1 MEHRSWST
9 ALVLLEA
16 AGVTGV
22 LAPAAADFVSSH
34 KSQLERPHDPF
45 ARTENKSTAAA
56 ALVPAATATA
66 TKHLVQA
73 VADRFDVD
81 DAIAHRAVETAT
93 RDRDTK
99 GKRKEETALS
109 PDEWDRATA
118 WVFEERMAVIG
129 VVALLLRTHDDES
142 HPCYPLAAELLP
154 SILTD
159 SFCPT
164 LLAAFSTRTQNQPLP
179 DAVRASP
186 SHALFWTRQLVCEQ
200 KALLELVF
208 LAFYS
213 PRPAR
218 GSDLVRV
225 LETIRSTEWGQ
236 RQHLFGYFD
245 AETQG
250 VVVEIGHLLTLL
262 AIEAMNL
269 ESAMEQD
276 YPIGAPGEQAVDQ
289 ESLFAPGNLVQVNDA
304 IEAVVRLDGERSS
317 PVLLGWA
324 FILSKVTTS
333 LLERGVPEAYH
344 AFAEQS
350 LRVDVAPSSSSS
362 SAARSSQQRTAPQP
376 LFQVYA
382 AHALSPS
389 AALFPVLATIL
400 HSSLLGSDAATTT
413 TSAAGTSDPN
423 AVGYLSVLRGL
434 VTSFPNLIRLS
445 FLSPA
450 QLEALYDVFAALY
463 GSRSA
468 ALLCAQFWEDQA
480 VVASAA
486 AATSATSSSDDPAD
500 LEANLLLLN
509 RTVQSSGEAEI
520 VEIARSRFP
529 VQFGGLVK
537 LVRALCVGVSGLLPP
552 DHVLGGDAA
561 ANNNGNSESATS
573 SDDELLAA
581 KCAQTIFAYLAT
593 LPILTHVVPSGPG
606 MTPLPYEMAAYPD
619 PDTGYA
625 FRVVRPIG
633 VSRSVAIP
641 TGTQGRLVSANG
653 SKPVVVAWDF
663 EWSAWRLFADV
674 LEDFAGLGRTGSSST
689 TKRVRAADVFGSKEA
704 VTDALPME
712 WDSEEEQE
720 RDVTAVIEILRV
732 TLRTDHA
739 LAPVL
744 VDHLAT
750 APGHASGD
758 AGTSSAPRY
767 DLVEV
772 LFRILERSLAPNS
785 NRPASSTAL
794 VSSLIGLI
802 AALLPSFPG
811 VVWTFLRGSTL
822 LFPSHRVTTAY
833 GGGGRSAVSFAAA
846 ASSPLLQAEKLS
858 GQYPVT
864 LALLS
869 LVRALVLEDQIAACV
884 SSPEYRDVKRG
895 VLVRALKWVRD
906 DVWPVFGSWRFATL
920 ADKYALARSCV
931 QLYSLVLEYAQVGAP
946 TAEAAAKAND
956 PVVQVVVDS
965 FLGAKATV
973 AQLAP
978 ALSTLSSGPD
988 GIMLLRKAGRYADAQ
1003 TLEDLVDS
1011 TLGLVLELLRL
1022 RRRTKGASMSLLEKL
1037 CLTPSTGATSYSNSA
1052 SPSTFGFTAVL
1063 HGQEPT
1069 RRPELLES
1077 LLKFVVA
1084 PLDTRLAVQAA
1095 QIVTLLCLVSAG
1107 TDDGT
1112 TAAAAVRSPIS
1123 LATLLGGS
1131 DGIETSVK
1139 ALLSVAE
1146 DHLAAPELQV
1156 AVWDLIS
1163 SLVDSQPG
1171 LAMLL
1176 VTGRAYPFSTET
1188 DIVLSHTDD
1197 KGKGKELTPAEKSAQ
1212 ELAKSLAPKPPRPLP
1227 RTAVGVALETV
1238 GTWSDAWE
1246 KQPAVLAA
1254 VLRFFDF
1261 VWQHLVDYGS
1271 ALDDLRNKAP
1281 TWDAF
1286 VKIAFASTGSEPD
1299 AEDAVVAHCHRTT
1312 ARAHAARIVALDVQ
1326 AAASKPK
1333 PEDAVSV
1340 KAFFGALADAKRTT
1354 SILSSIIATSCA
1366 PALHSGTFDLVSS
1379 AFPHLDLDALRNPA
1393 STHAL
1398 DEAREFGVGYLFA
1411 LPLVRRRLDGFMAG
1425 PDVLAGQETL
1435 DDAIRQIVKLNLNYS
1450 LLEAQILDT
1459 RSWRQLL
1466 ETVAP
1471 LARNRTDVADAS
1483 IEGIKLVTREI
1494 ADETRG
1500 GEVMQTV
1507 QGERLS
1513 ILLVL
1518 VQLLFAGT
1526 PDKVKASVVDLMSSL
1541 ASTFANES
1549 LEPLESIT
1557 RRSSSS
1563 SMVPVHAT
1571 LLRITFFAVQL
1582 VTKHFAVNSTPPP
1595 TPEQKA
1601 KLSSATE
1608 SILRDTLTATRDILV
1623 LSRASKDVT
1632 LEQDLALATAVLTQ
1646 LLRSPFLPAAPVWLA
1661 QMHALDLL
1669 RSAFEVLVFMD
1680 VGADGRPLYALH
1692 VIDLCLALATT
1703 SPRAAEQLA
1712 LDGVMT
1718 ALTNNALT
1726 AAAEAGAIALVS
1738 PTEATRTVQH
1748 EIWTAML
1755 RLVVALISAL
1765 GETTRFVEQDVTGF
1779 VRLYGQQFVR
1789 ALEWTSDAPVTL
1801 AGLEELGAVVSI
1813 MHGVAHASAATRATT
1828 PAAASSSSS
1837 SSNNNNSPVNA
1848 VARVFVEQSLH
1859 LLQHVVYALL
1869 HPNHLAAL
1877 IEGLSAEERA
1887 RLDKENNGTID
1898 DDVERRPIA
1907 ALVTGKV
1914 LQLARDIVEALVAY
1928 GDAWTTL
1935 VKDPVEWRTDRA
1947 CVALTATVTS
1957 SEPASLGT
1965 LFDLISY
1972 SLDVLRSPPPPPPP
1986 TPTPTPTPT
1995 PMIDLTRACSETLES
2010 TLVLAV
2016 SQLLLHSASLAQQ
2029 QQQDSAAA
2037 SSGGNPP
2044 PPPPAPSS
2052 SHSQMM
2058 DTEPLNGTGSAGS
2071 GQQSVGERQRALLEL
2086 ASETTELLDKAAA
2099 LLTTSSSSSSSSAT
2113 KKKDD
2118 MDVDSRRKR
2127 LAEVLKARL
2136 RVWCSPATAGGGTG
2150 TTASGG
2156 GVGNGSEA

>member
-1 MEHRSWST
+1 
-9 ALVLLEA
+9 
-16 AGVTGV
+16 
-22 LAPAAADFVSSH
+22 
-34 KSQLERPHDPF
+34 
-45 ARTENKSTAAA
+45 
-56 ALVPAATATA
+56 
-66 TKHLVQA
+66 
-73 VADRFDVD
+73 
-81 DAIAHRAVETAT
+81 
-93 RDRDTK
+93 
-99 GKRKEETALS
+99 
-109 PDEWDRATA
+109 
-118 WVFEERMAVIG
+118 
-129 VVALLLRTHDDES
+129 
-142 HPCYPLAAELLP
+142 
-154 SILTD
+154 
-159 SFCPT
+159 
-164 LLAAFSTRTQNQPLP
+164 
-179 DAVRASP
+179 
-186 SHALFWTRQLVCEQ
+186 
-200 KALLELVF
+200 
-208 LAFYS
+208 
-213 PRPAR
+213 
-218 GSDLVRV
+218 
-225 LETIRSTEWGQ
+225 
-236 RQHLFGYFD
+236 
-245 AETQG
+245 
-250 VVVEIGHLLTLL
+250 
-262 AIEAMNL
+262 
-269 ESAMEQD
+269 MEQD

-289 ESLFAPGNLVQVNDA
+289 ESLFAPANLVQVNDA

-362 SAARSSQQRTAPQP
+362 SSARSSQQRSAPQP

-413 TSAAGTSDPN
+413 TNSAAAGTSDPN

-463 GSRSA
+463 GNRSA

-486 AATSATSSSDDPAD
+486 AATSSSDDPAD

-561 ANNNGNSESATS
+561 ANNSNNSESTTS

-593 LPILTHVVPSGPG
+593 LPTLTHVVPSGPG
-606 MTPLPYEMAAYPD
+606 MTPLPYEVAAYPD

-625 FRVVRPIG
+625 FRVIRPIG

-674 LEDFAGLGRTGSSST
+674 LEDFAGLGRTGSSSS

-1037 CLTPSTGATSYSNSA
+1037 CLTPSAGATSYSKSA

-1156 AVWDLIS
+1156 AVWDLVSHMVLITCPRTELILDAAGADLLPRGFS
-1163 SLVDSQPG
+1163 ARARHASRHWPSVSLLDRDRHR
-1171 LAMLL
+1171 A
-1176 VTGRAYPFSTET
+1176 VTHGRQGQGQGAHAGREECAGTRQIPCAE
-1188 DIVLSHTDD
+1188 
-1197 KGKGKELTPAEKSAQ
+1197 TPA
-1212 ELAKSLAPKPPRPLP
+1212 
-1227 RTAVGVALETV
+1227 
-1238 GTWSDAWE
+1238 
-1246 KQPAVLAA
+1246 
-1254 VLRFFDF
+1254 
-1261 VWQHLVDYGS
+1261 
-1271 ALDDLRNKAP
+1271 
-1281 TWDAF
+1281 
-1286 VKIAFASTGSEPD
+1286 
-1299 AEDAVVAHCHRTT
+1299 
-1312 ARAHAARIVALDVQ
+1312 
-1326 AAASKPK
+1326 
-1333 PEDAVSV
+1333 
-1340 KAFFGALADAKRTT
+1340 
-1354 SILSSIIATSCA
+1354 
-1366 PALHSGTFDLVSS
+1366 
-1379 AFPHLDLDALRNPA
+1379 
-1393 STHAL
+1393 
-1398 DEAREFGVGYLFA
+1398 
-1411 LPLVRRRLDGFMAG
+1411 
-1425 PDVLAGQETL
+1425 
-1435 DDAIRQIVKLNLNYS
+1435 
-1450 LLEAQILDT
+1450 
-1459 RSWRQLL
+1459 
-1466 ETVAP
+1466 
-1471 LARNRTDVADAS
+1471 
-1483 IEGIKLVTREI
+1483 
-1494 ADETRG
+1494 
-1500 GEVMQTV
+1500 
-1507 QGERLS
+1507 
-1513 ILLVL
+1513 
-1518 VQLLFAGT
+1518 
-1526 PDKVKASVVDLMSSL
+1526 
-1541 ASTFANES
+1541 TFAANC
-1549 LEPLESIT
+1549 
-1557 RRSSSS
+1557 RRSRS
-1563 SMVPVHAT
+1563 
-1571 LLRITFFAVQL
+1571 
-1582 VTKHFAVNSTPPP
+1582 
-1595 TPEQKA
+1595 
-1601 KLSSATE
+1601 
-1608 SILRDTLTATRDILV
+1608 RDRRDV
-1623 LSRASKDVT
+1623 VGRVG
-1632 LEQDLALATAVLTQ
+1632 E
-1646 LLRSPFLPAAPVWLA
+1646 AAGRP
-1661 QMHALDLL
+1661 
-1669 RSAFEVLVFMD
+1669 RGRFEVLRLRVAAPRRLRI
-1680 VGADGRPLYALH
+1680 GLGR
-1692 VIDLCLALATT
+1692 
-1703 SPRAAEQLA
+1703 
-1712 LDGVMT
+1712 
-1718 ALTNNALT
+1718 
-1726 AAAEAGAIALVS
+1726 
-1738 PTEATRTVQH
+1738 
-1748 EIWTAML
+1748 
-1755 RLVVALISAL
+1755 
-1765 GETTRFVEQDVTGF
+1765 
-1779 VRLYGQQFVR
+1779 
-1789 ALEWTSDAPVTL
+1789 
-1801 AGLEELGAVVSI
+1801 
-1813 MHGVAHASAATRATT
+1813 
-1828 PAAASSSSS
+1828 
-1837 SSNNNNSPVNA
+1837 
-1848 VARVFVEQSLH
+1848 
-1859 LLQHVVYALL
+1859 
-1869 HPNHLAAL
+1869 
-1877 IEGLSAEERA
+1877 
-1887 RLDKENNGTID
+1887 
-1898 DDVERRPIA
+1898 
-1907 ALVTGKV
+1907 
-1914 LQLARDIVEALVAY
+1914 
-1928 GDAWTTL
+1928 
-1935 VKDPVEWRTDRA
+1935 
-1947 CVALTATVTS
+1947 
-1957 SEPASLGT
+1957 
-1965 LFDLISY
+1965 
-1972 SLDVLRSPPPPPPP
+1972 
-1986 TPTPTPTPT
+1986 
-1995 PMIDLTRACSETLES
+1995 
-2010 TLVLAV
+2010 
-2016 SQLLLHSASLAQQ
+2016 LAQQ
-2029 QQQDSAAA
+2029 GADVGRLCQDRVREHGS
-2037 SSGGNPP
+2037 
-2044 PPPPAPSS
+2044 
-2052 SHSQMM
+2052 
-2058 DTEPLNGTGSAGS
+2058 GTGCRRRRRGALPPHHSSRARCSHRCPRCPSRRFEAKAGRRC
-2071 GQQSVGERQRALLEL
+2071 QRQGLLRGFGRRE
-2086 ASETTELLDKAAA
+2086 ANH
-2099 LLTTSSSSSSSSAT
+2099 
-2113 KKKDD
+2113 
-2118 MDVDSRRKR
+2118 VDS
-2127 LAEVLKARL
+2127 VLDHRHL
-2136 RVWCSPATAGGGTG
+2136 LCAGI
-2150 TTASGG
+2150 AQWD
-2156 GVGNGSEA
+2156 V

>member
-1 MEHRSWST
+1 
-9 ALVLLEA
+9 
-16 AGVTGV
+16 
-22 LAPAAADFVSSH
+22 
-34 KSQLERPHDPF
+34 
-45 ARTENKSTAAA
+45 
-56 ALVPAATATA
+56 
-66 TKHLVQA
+66 
-73 VADRFDVD
+73 
-81 DAIAHRAVETAT
+81 
-93 RDRDTK
+93 
-99 GKRKEETALS
+99 
-109 PDEWDRATA
+109 
-118 WVFEERMAVIG
+118 
-129 VVALLLRTHDDES
+129 
-142 HPCYPLAAELLP
+142 
-154 SILTD
+154 
-159 SFCPT
+159 
-164 LLAAFSTRTQNQPLP
+164 
-179 DAVRASP
+179 
-186 SHALFWTRQLVCEQ
+186 
-200 KALLELVF
+200 
-208 LAFYS
+208 
-213 PRPAR
+213 
-218 GSDLVRV
+218 
-225 LETIRSTEWGQ
+225 
-236 RQHLFGYFD
+236 
-245 AETQG
+245 
-250 VVVEIGHLLTLL
+250 
-262 AIEAMNL
+262 MNL

-289 ESLFAPGNLVQVNDA
+289 ESLFAPANLVQVNDA

-362 SAARSSQQRTAPQP
+362 SSARSSQQRSAPQP

-413 TSAAGTSDPN
+413 TNSAAAGTSDPN

-463 GSRSA
+463 GNRSA

-486 AATSATSSSDDPAD
+486 AATSSSDDPAD

-561 ANNNGNSESATS
+561 ANNSNNSESTTS

-593 LPILTHVVPSGPG
+593 LPTLTHVVPSGPG
-606 MTPLPYEMAAYPD
+606 MTPLPYEVAAYPD

-625 FRVVRPIG
+625 FRVIRPIG

-674 LEDFAGLGRTGSSST
+674 LEDFAGLGRTGSSSS

-1037 CLTPSTGATSYSNSA
+1037 CLTPSAGATSYSKSA

-1156 AVWDLIS
+1156 AVWDLVSHMVLITCPRTELILDAAGADLLPRGFS
-1163 SLVDSQPG
+1163 ARARHASRHWPSVSLLDRDRHR
-1171 LAMLL
+1171 A
-1176 VTGRAYPFSTET
+1176 VTHGRQGQGQGAHAGREECAGTRQIPCAE
-1188 DIVLSHTDD
+1188 
-1197 KGKGKELTPAEKSAQ
+1197 TPA
-1212 ELAKSLAPKPPRPLP
+1212 
-1227 RTAVGVALETV
+1227 
-1238 GTWSDAWE
+1238 
-1246 KQPAVLAA
+1246 
-1254 VLRFFDF
+1254 
-1261 VWQHLVDYGS
+1261 
-1271 ALDDLRNKAP
+1271 
-1281 TWDAF
+1281 
-1286 VKIAFASTGSEPD
+1286 
-1299 AEDAVVAHCHRTT
+1299 
-1312 ARAHAARIVALDVQ
+1312 
-1326 AAASKPK
+1326 
-1333 PEDAVSV
+1333 
-1340 KAFFGALADAKRTT
+1340 
-1354 SILSSIIATSCA
+1354 
-1366 PALHSGTFDLVSS
+1366 
-1379 AFPHLDLDALRNPA
+1379 
-1393 STHAL
+1393 
-1398 DEAREFGVGYLFA
+1398 
-1411 LPLVRRRLDGFMAG
+1411 
-1425 PDVLAGQETL
+1425 
-1435 DDAIRQIVKLNLNYS
+1435 
-1450 LLEAQILDT
+1450 
-1459 RSWRQLL
+1459 
-1466 ETVAP
+1466 
-1471 LARNRTDVADAS
+1471 
-1483 IEGIKLVTREI
+1483 
-1494 ADETRG
+1494 
-1500 GEVMQTV
+1500 
-1507 QGERLS
+1507 
-1513 ILLVL
+1513 
-1518 VQLLFAGT
+1518 
-1526 PDKVKASVVDLMSSL
+1526 
-1541 ASTFANES
+1541 TFAANC
-1549 LEPLESIT
+1549 
-1557 RRSSSS
+1557 RRSRS
-1563 SMVPVHAT
+1563 
-1571 LLRITFFAVQL
+1571 
-1582 VTKHFAVNSTPPP
+1582 
-1595 TPEQKA
+1595 
-1601 KLSSATE
+1601 
-1608 SILRDTLTATRDILV
+1608 RDRRDV
-1623 LSRASKDVT
+1623 VGRVG
-1632 LEQDLALATAVLTQ
+1632 E
-1646 LLRSPFLPAAPVWLA
+1646 AAGRP
-1661 QMHALDLL
+1661 
-1669 RSAFEVLVFMD
+1669 RGRFEVLRLRVAAPRRLRI
-1680 VGADGRPLYALH
+1680 GLGR
-1692 VIDLCLALATT
+1692 
-1703 SPRAAEQLA
+1703 
-1712 LDGVMT
+1712 
-1718 ALTNNALT
+1718 
-1726 AAAEAGAIALVS
+1726 
-1738 PTEATRTVQH
+1738 
-1748 EIWTAML
+1748 
-1755 RLVVALISAL
+1755 
-1765 GETTRFVEQDVTGF
+1765 
-1779 VRLYGQQFVR
+1779 
-1789 ALEWTSDAPVTL
+1789 
-1801 AGLEELGAVVSI
+1801 
-1813 MHGVAHASAATRATT
+1813 
-1828 PAAASSSSS
+1828 
-1837 SSNNNNSPVNA
+1837 
-1848 VARVFVEQSLH
+1848 
-1859 LLQHVVYALL
+1859 
-1869 HPNHLAAL
+1869 
-1877 IEGLSAEERA
+1877 
-1887 RLDKENNGTID
+1887 
-1898 DDVERRPIA
+1898 
-1907 ALVTGKV
+1907 
-1914 LQLARDIVEALVAY
+1914 
-1928 GDAWTTL
+1928 
-1935 VKDPVEWRTDRA
+1935 
-1947 CVALTATVTS
+1947 
-1957 SEPASLGT
+1957 
-1965 LFDLISY
+1965 
-1972 SLDVLRSPPPPPPP
+1972 
-1986 TPTPTPTPT
+1986 
-1995 PMIDLTRACSETLES
+1995 
-2010 TLVLAV
+2010 
-2016 SQLLLHSASLAQQ
+2016 LAQQ
-2029 QQQDSAAA
+2029 GADVGRLCQDRVREHGS
-2037 SSGGNPP
+2037 
-2044 PPPPAPSS
+2044 
-2052 SHSQMM
+2052 
-2058 DTEPLNGTGSAGS
+2058 GTGCRRRRRGALPPHHSSRARCSHRCPRCPSRRFEAKAGRRC
-2071 GQQSVGERQRALLEL
+2071 QRQGLLRGFGRRE
-2086 ASETTELLDKAAA
+2086 ANH
-2099 LLTTSSSSSSSSAT
+2099 
-2113 KKKDD
+2113 
-2118 MDVDSRRKR
+2118 VDS
-2127 LAEVLKARL
+2127 VLDHRHL
-2136 RVWCSPATAGGGTG
+2136 LCAGI
-2150 TTASGG
+2150 AQWD
-2156 GVGNGSEA
+2156 V

>member
-1 MEHRSWST
+1 MAPVASSSSSSPAATASSSSSRLTWTT

-16 AGVTGV
+16 ASVTGSV
-22 LAPAAADFVSSH
+22 APSAAAFVSSH
-34 KSQLERPHDPF
+34 RSQLERPHEPF
-45 ARTENKSTAAA
+45 SRKATNSASVAGG
-56 ALVPAATATA
+56 ALVPAAQANSNSA
-66 TKHLVQA
+66 ERKLLVQA
-73 VADRFDVD
+73 VADRFDLD
-81 DAIAHRAVETAT
+81 DQQAQGAVEAAL
-93 RDRDTK
+93 RGSSAAGDK
-99 GKRKEETALS
+99 GKGKEPATAGSTQLS

-129 VVALLLRTHDDES
+129 VVALLLRTYDDES
-142 HPCYPLAAELLP
+142 HPCYELASELLP

-164 LLAAFSTRTQNQPLP
+164 LLSAFATRTSQSLP

-218 GSDLVRV
+218 GADLVRV
-225 LETIRSTEWGQ
+225 LETIRTTEWGQ

-245 AETQG
+245 AETQS
-250 VVVEIGHLLTLL
+250 VVSEIAHLLTIL

-269 ESAMEQD
+269 ENAMELE
-276 YPIGAPGEQAVDQ
+276 YPIGAPGEQGVDK
-289 ESLFAPGNLVQVNDA
+289 ESIFAPENLVRINEQV
-304 IEAVVRLDGERSS
+304 EHVVRLDGERSS

-344 AFAEQS
+344 TFAEQS
-350 LRVDVAPSSSSS
+350 LRVDVPVSGS
-362 SAARSSQQRTAPQP
+362 SARSPRRGMTTQP
-376 LFQVYA
+376 LFQLYA

-389 AALFPVLATIL
+389 SALFPVLIAML
-400 HSSLLGSDAATTT
+400 HSTLLGSSAAT
-413 TSAAGTSDPN
+413 GTADPN

-434 VTSFPNLIRLS
+434 VTSLPNLVRLS
-445 FLSPA
+445 FLSPP
-450 QLEALYDVFAALY
+450 QLEALYEVFAALY
-463 GSRSA
+463 GSPSA

-486 AATSATSSSDDPAD
+486 ASTTTAASHEPD
-500 LEANLLLLN
+500 LEASLLLLN
-509 RTVQSSGEAEI
+509 RTAQSSGEAEI
-520 VEIARSRFP
+520 VELARSRFP
-529 VQFGGLVK
+529 VQFGGLTK
-537 LVRALCVGVSGLLPP
+537 LVRALCTGVSGLLPP
-552 DHVLGGDAA
+552 DHLVNGGSTGID
-561 ANNNGNSESATS
+561 NETS

-593 LPILTHVVPSGPG
+593 LPTLTHIVPSGPG
-606 MTPLPYEMAAYPD
+606 VVPLPYEAAAYPD

-653 SKPVVVAWDF
+653 SKPIVVAWDV

-674 LEDFAGLGRTGSSST
+674 LEDYAGLGRAGSN
-689 TKRVRAADVFGSKEA
+689 KRVRADVFGSKEA

-712 WDSEEEQE
+712 WDSEEEHE
-720 RDVTAVIEILRV
+720 RDVTAVLDILRV
-732 TLRTDHA
+732 TLRNDHA

-750 APGHASGD
+750 APGHKAGG
-758 AGTSSAPRY
+758 AGTSAPRY

-772 LFRILERSLAPNS
+772 LFRILERSLAPNTS
-785 NRPASSTAL
+785 RPTSTEL

-811 VVWTFLRGSTL
+811 IVWTFLRGSTL
-822 LFPSHRVTTAY
+822 LFPSQRVTSAY
-833 GGGGRSAVSFAAA
+833 GRSAASYTAA

-858 GQYPVT
+858 GRYPVT

-869 LVRALVLEDQIAACV
+869 LVHGLVLEDQIASCV
-884 SSPEYRDVKRG
+884 SSPEYREVKRG

-931 QLYSLVLEYAQVGAP
+931 QLYRLVLEYAPVGP
-946 TAEAAAKAND
+946 AAKTQD

-978 ALSTLSSGPD
+978 ALSTLSSGPE
-988 GIMLLRKAGRYADAQ
+988 GIILLRKAGRYADAQ
-1003 TLEDLVDS
+1003 ALEDLVDS
-1011 TLGLVLELLRL
+1011 ALGLVLDLLRL
-1022 RRRTKGASMSLLEKL
+1022 RRRTKSKSISLLEKL
-1037 CLTPSTGATSYSNSA
+1037 CLTPAGTASYSTSA

-1063 HGQEPT
+1063 SGQEPT

-1077 LLKFVVA
+1077 LTKFVVA

-1095 QIVTLLCLVSAG
+1095 QIVTLLCLASAG
-1107 TDDGT
+1107 TDDL
-1112 TAAAAVRSPIS
+1112 TAGVRAPTS

-1131 DGIETSVK
+1131 DGVESIVK
-1139 ALLSVAE
+1139 ALLSIAE
-1146 DHLAAPELQV
+1146 DHLVAPELQV

-1163 SLVDSQPG
+1163 SIVDSQPG
-1171 LAMLL
+1171 LAMLF

-1188 DIVLSHTDD
+1188 DILLSDAGD
-1197 KGKGKELTPAEKSAQ
+1197 KDKSKELTPAETSAR
-1212 ELAKSLAPKPPRPLP
+1212 ELAKSLAPKAPQPLP
-1227 RTAVGVALETV
+1227 RTAVGVALETI

-1246 KQPAVLAA
+1246 TQPAVLAA

-1261 VWQHLVDYGS
+1261 VWQHLVDYGT
-1271 ALDDLRNKAP
+1271 ALDDLRSKAP
-1281 TWDAF
+1281 TWEAF
-1286 VKIAFASTGSEPD
+1286 VKIAFASTGSEPA
-1299 AEDAVVAHCHRTT
+1299 AEGAVVAHCHRTI
-1312 ARAHAARIVALDVQ
+1312 ARAHAARIVALDIQ

-1340 KAFFGALADAKRTT
+1340 KALFAALSDAKRTT
-1354 SILSSIIATSCA
+1354 SLLSSVIATSCA
-1366 PALHSGTFDLVSS
+1366 PALHSGTFDLVNS
-1379 AFPHLDLDALRNPA
+1379 AFPQLDLDSLRNPA
-1393 STHAL
+1393 ATHAL
-1398 DEAREFGVGYLFA
+1398 DEARDFGVGYLFA
-1411 LPLVRRRLDGFMAG
+1411 LPLVRRRLDGYMAD
-1425 PDVLAGQETL
+1425 PDVMAGQETL
-1435 DDAIRQIVKLNLNYS
+1435 DDAVRQIVKLNLNFS

-1471 LARNRTDVADAS
+1471 LARSRKEVADAS
-1483 IEGIKLVTREI
+1483 IDGISLIASEI
-1494 ADETRG
+1494 AEESRG

-1507 QGERLS
+1507 QAERLS

-1518 VQLLFAGT
+1518 VRNLAAGSA
-1526 PDKVKASVVDLMSSL
+1526 DKVKVAVVDLVASL
-1541 ASTFANES
+1541 AAAFASET
-1549 LEPLESIT
+1549 LEPLESLA
-1557 RRSSSS
+1557 RRSSIA
-1563 SMVPVHAT
+1563 VHAT
-1571 LLRITFFAVQL
+1571 LLRTTFFAVQL
-1582 VTKHFAVNSTPPP
+1582 VTKHFDSASPAAEERT
-1595 TPEQKA
+1595 
-1601 KLSSATE
+1601 KLSTAIE
-1608 SILRDTLTATRDILV
+1608 SILRDVLTATRDLLV
-1623 LSRASKDVT
+1623 LSRASKDVA
-1632 LEQDLALATAVLTQ
+1632 LEQDLALATAVLAQ
-1646 LLRSPFLPAAPVWLA
+1646 LLRSPFLPPAPVWLA
-1661 QMHALDLL
+1661 QMHSLDLL
-1669 RSAFEVLVFMD
+1669 RCAFEVLVHMD
-1680 VGADGRPLYALH
+1680 VGADGRPLYAQH
-1692 VIDLCLALATT
+1692 VLDLCLALATT

-1726 AAAEAGAIALVS
+1726 AAAEAGAISLVS

-1748 EIWTAML
+1748 ELWTAML

-1765 GETTRFVEQDVTGF
+1765 GESTRFVEQDVTGF

-1789 ALEWTSDAPVTL
+1789 ALEWNSDAPITL
-1801 AGLEELGAVVSI
+1801 AGLKELAAVVSI
-1813 MHGVAHASAATRATT
+1813 MHGVARASSAASH
-1828 PAAASSSSS
+1828 AAAGTAASVSA
-1837 SSNNNNSPVNA
+1837 SPVMA

-1887 RLDKENNGTID
+1887 RLDKETSTIV
-1898 DDVERRPIA
+1898 DVEKRPIA

-1928 GDAWTTL
+1928 GDAWATL

-1972 SLDVLRSPPPPPPP
+1972 SLDTLRSPPSPAAPSGCYSSSPSASGESAA
-1986 TPTPTPTPT
+1986 
-1995 PMIDLTRACSETLES
+1995 IDLAATCAETLES
-2010 TLVLAV
+2010 TLVFAV
-2016 SQLLLHSASLAQQ
+2016 SQLLLHSAVLSSGSSSSLHEAQQ
-2029 QQQDSAAA
+2029 METEGGGAGQQQ
-2037 SSGGNPP
+2037 
-2044 PPPPAPSS
+2044 PS
-2052 SHSQMM
+2052 
-2058 DTEPLNGTGSAGS
+2058 L
-2071 GQQSVGERQRALLEL
+2071 GEKQRSLLEL
-2086 ASETTELLDKAAA
+2086 ASETSELLDKAASGSGA
-2099 LLTTSSSSSSSSAT
+2099 GGAS
-2113 KKKDD
+2113 
-2118 MDVDSRRKR
+2118 RKR
-2127 LAEVLKARL
+2127 LIEVLKARL
-2136 RVWCSPATAGGGTG
+2136 RLWCAAGGTGGGGGGTKSGAGGG
-2150 TTASGG
+2150 GG
-2156 GVGNGSEA
+2156 GEA

>member
-1 MEHRSWST
+1 M
-9 ALVLLEA
+9 
-16 AGVTGV
+16 
-22 LAPAAADFVSSH
+22 PA
-34 KSQLERPHDPF
+34 
-45 ARTENKSTAAA
+45 
-56 ALVPAATATA
+56 
-66 TKHLVQA
+66 
-73 VADRFDVD
+73 
-81 DAIAHRAVETAT
+81 
-93 RDRDTK
+93 
-99 GKRKEETALS
+99 
-109 PDEWDRATA
+109 
-118 WVFEERMAVIG
+118 
-129 VVALLLRTHDDES
+129 
-142 HPCYPLAAELLP
+142 
-154 SILTD
+154 ILTD

-164 LLAAFSTRTQNQPLP
+164 LLAAFSTRTTTRQPLP

-225 LETIRSTEWGQ
+225 LDTIRSTEWGQ

-276 YPIGAPGEQAVDQ
+276 YPIGAPGEQGVDQ
-289 ESLFAPGNLVQVNDA
+289 ESLFAPGNLVQVTDA

-350 LRVDVAPSSSSS
+350 LRVDVAASSSA
-362 SAARSSQQRTAPQP
+362 AARSSQQRTAAPQP

-400 HSSLLGSDAATTT
+400 HSPLLGSGGDAATTT
-413 TSAAGTSDPN
+413 TAAGTSDPN

-445 FLSPA
+445 FLSPT
-450 QLEALYDVFAALY
+450 QLEALYDVFSALY

-486 AATSATSSSDDPAD
+486 AATASSDDPAD
-500 LEANLLLLN
+500 LEANVMLLN

-537 LVRALCVGVSGLLPP
+537 LVRALCVGVSGLLPA
-552 DHVLGGDAA
+552 DHVLGGDAD
-561 ANNNGNSESATS
+561 NNNGESATS

-593 LPILTHVVPSGPG
+593 LPTLTHVVPSGPG
-606 MTPLPYEMAAYPD
+606 MTPLPYEVAAYPD

-625 FRVVRPIG
+625 FRVLRPIG

-674 LEDFAGLGRTGSSST
+674 LEDFAGLGRTASSSSSSM
-689 TKRVRAADVFGSKEA
+689 KRVRADVFGSKEA

-720 RDVTAVIEILRV
+720 RDVTAVIDILRV

-750 APGHASGD
+750 APGHASGE
-758 AGTSSAPRY
+758 AGTSAPRY

-772 LFRILERSLAPNS
+772 LFRILERSLASNS
-785 NRPASSTAL
+785 NRSTSSTAL

-822 LFPSHRVTTAY
+822 LFPSHRVTTGY

-869 LVRALVLEDQIAACV
+869 LVRGLVLEDQIAACV

-946 TAEAAAKAND
+946 TAAAAAAKAND

-1037 CLTPSTGATSYSNSA
+1037 CLTPSAGATSYSTSA

-1069 RRPELLES
+1069 RRPDLLES

-1107 TDDGT
+1107 TTDDGT
-1112 TAAAAVRSPIS
+1112 TAAAGRGPIS
-1123 LATLLGGS
+1123 LATLFGGS
-1131 DGIETSVK
+1131 DGIEASVK
-1139 ALLSVAE
+1139 ELLSVAE

-1156 AVWDLIS
+1156 AVWDLVSNMDLEHVQHNLELILKCRGRRSLPSSTLSPGWPCFS
-1163 SLVDSQPG
+1163 SL
-1171 LAMLL
+1171 
-1176 VTGRAYPFSTET
+1176 
-1188 DIVLSHTDD
+1188 
-1197 KGKGKELTPAEKSAQ
+1197 AEHIPSR
-1212 ELAKSLAPKPPRPLP
+1212 PRPTLCC
-1227 RTAVGVALETV
+1227 RMRKT
-1238 GTWSDAWE
+1238 
-1246 KQPAVLAA
+1246 
-1254 VLRFFDF
+1254 R
-1261 VWQHLVDYGS
+1261 
-1271 ALDDLRNKAP
+1271 
-1281 TWDAF
+1281 
-1286 VKIAFASTGSEPD
+1286 
-1299 AEDAVVAHCHRTT
+1299 
-1312 ARAHAARIVALDVQ
+1312 ARAR
-1326 AAASKPK
+1326 
-1333 PEDAVSV
+1333 
-1340 KAFFGALADAKRTT
+1340 
-1354 SILSSIIATSCA
+1354 SSRRPRRVRRNS
-1366 PALHSGTFDLVSS
+1366 PS
-1379 AFPHLDLDALRNPA
+1379 PWRRNP
-1393 STHAL
+1393 
-1398 DEAREFGVGYLFA
+1398 R
-1411 LPLVRRRLDGFMAG
+1411 
-1425 PDVLAGQETL
+1425 VLCPEL
-1435 DDAIRQIVKLNLNYS
+1435 LSES
-1450 LLEAQILDT
+1450 LS
-1459 RSWRQLL
+1459 RPSGRG
-1466 ETVAP
+1466 
-1471 LARNRTDVADAS
+1471 R
-1483 IEGIKLVTREI
+1483 
-1494 ADETRG
+1494 TRG
-1500 GEVMQTV
+1500 G
-1507 QGERLS
+1507 
-1513 ILLVL
+1513 
-1518 VQLLFAGT
+1518 
-1526 PDKVKASVVDLMSSL
+1526 
-1541 ASTFANES
+1541 
-1549 LEPLESIT
+1549 
-1557 RRSSSS
+1557 RS
-1563 SMVPVHAT
+1563 
-1571 LLRITFFAVQL
+1571 R
-1582 VTKHFAVNSTPPP
+1582 
-1595 TPEQKA
+1595 
-1601 KLSSATE
+1601 
-1608 SILRDTLTATRDILV
+1608 
-1623 LSRASKDVT
+1623 
-1632 LEQDLALATAVLTQ
+1632 
-1646 LLRSPFLPAAPVWLA
+1646 
-1661 QMHALDLL
+1661 
-1669 RSAFEVLVFMD
+1669 
-1680 VGADGRPLYALH
+1680 
-1692 VIDLCLALATT
+1692 
-1703 SPRAAEQLA
+1703 
-1712 LDGVMT
+1712 
-1718 ALTNNALT
+1718 
-1726 AAAEAGAIALVS
+1726 
-1738 PTEATRTVQH
+1738 
-1748 EIWTAML
+1748 
-1755 RLVVALISAL
+1755 
-1765 GETTRFVEQDVTGF
+1765 
-1779 VRLYGQQFVR
+1779 
-1789 ALEWTSDAPVTL
+1789 
-1801 AGLEELGAVVSI
+1801 
-1813 MHGVAHASAATRATT
+1813 
-1828 PAAASSSSS
+1828 
-1837 SSNNNNSPVNA
+1837 
-1848 VARVFVEQSLH
+1848 
-1859 LLQHVVYALL
+1859 
-1869 HPNHLAAL
+1869 
-1877 IEGLSAEERA
+1877 
-1887 RLDKENNGTID
+1887 
-1898 DDVERRPIA
+1898 
-1907 ALVTGKV
+1907 
-1914 LQLARDIVEALVAY
+1914 
-1928 GDAWTTL
+1928 
-1935 VKDPVEWRTDRA
+1935 
-1947 CVALTATVTS
+1947 
-1957 SEPASLGT
+1957 
-1965 LFDLISY
+1965 
-1972 SLDVLRSPPPPPPP
+1972 
-1986 TPTPTPTPT
+1986 
-1995 PMIDLTRACSETLES
+1995 
-2010 TLVLAV
+2010 
-2016 SQLLLHSASLAQQ
+2016 
-2029 QQQDSAAA
+2029 
-2037 SSGGNPP
+2037 
-2044 PPPPAPSS
+2044 PSS
-2052 SHSQMM
+2052 RPS
-2058 DTEPLNGTGSAGS
+2058 
-2071 GQQSVGERQRALLEL
+2071 
-2086 ASETTELLDKAAA
+2086 
-2099 LLTTSSSSSSSSAT
+2099 
-2113 KKKDD
+2113 
-2118 MDVDSRRKR
+2118 
-2127 LAEVLKARL
+2127 
-2136 RVWCSPATAGGGTG
+2136 
-2150 TTASGG
+2150 
-2156 GVGNGSEA
+2156 

>member
-1 MEHRSWST
+1 MASHSSLGPPSSSTAAAAAAAPSSSKLSWAT

-16 AGVTGV
+16 ASVTGGPV
-22 LAPAAADFVSSH
+22 APAAAAFVSARR
-34 KSQLERPHDPF
+34 SQLERPHDPF
-45 ARTENKSTAAA
+45 TRSAPAQSTAASS
-56 ALVPAATATA
+56 LVPAAPVPGPDR
-66 TKHLVQA
+66 KQLVQA
-73 VADRFDVD
+73 VADRFDLD
-81 DAIAHRAVETAT
+81 NYEAQSAVEVAL
-93 RDRDTK
+93 RGPADNDNDK
-99 GKRKEETALS
+99 GKGKGKGKEGIATELS

-142 HPCYPLAAELLP
+142 HPCYPLASELLP
-154 SILTD
+154 AILTD

-164 LLAAFSTRTQNQPLP
+164 LLAAFATRTSQSLP
-179 DAVRASP
+179 EAVRASP
-186 SHALFWTRQLVCEQ
+186 AHALFWTRQLVCEQ

-218 GSDLVRV
+218 GADLVSV
-225 LETIRSTEWGQ
+225 LETIRATEWGQ

-245 AETQG
+245 AETQA
-250 VVVEIGHLLTLL
+250 VVAEVAHLLTIV
-262 AIEAMNL
+262 AVEALNL

-276 YPIGAPGEQAVDQ
+276 YPIGAPGEQGVGK
-289 ESLFAPGNLVQVNDA
+289 ESLFAPENLARVN
-304 IEAVVRLDGERSS
+304 EAVEAVARVDGERSS
-317 PVLLGWA
+317 PIVLGWA

-344 AFAEQS
+344 TFAERS
-350 LRVDVAPSSSSS
+350 LRVDVPASGST
-362 SAARSSQQRTAPQP
+362 ARSPRTTTQP
-376 LFQVYA
+376 LFQLYA
-382 AHALSPS
+382 AHALSPP
-389 AALFPVLATIL
+389 AALFPVLVTIL
-400 HSSLLGSDAATTT
+400 QSSLLGNSASPTT
-413 TSAAGTSDPN
+413 GTADPN

-434 VTSFPNLIRLS
+434 VTSLPHLVRLS
-445 FLSPA
+445 FLSST

-463 GSRSA
+463 GSPSA

-480 VVASAA
+480 VVASAS
-486 AATSATSSSDDPAD
+486 SASLADPD
-500 LEANLLLLN
+500 LEASLLLLD
-509 RTVQSSGEAEI
+509 RTAQSSGESEV
-520 VEIARSRFP
+520 VELARSRFP

-537 LVRALCVGVSGLLPP
+537 LVRALCAGVSGLLPA
-552 DHVLGGDAA
+552 DHLLNGGAGGPLGGD
-561 ANNNGNSESATS
+561 ETTT
-573 SDDELLAA
+573 DDEVLAA

-593 LPILTHVVPSGPG
+593 LPTLTHIVPSGPG
-606 MTPLPYEMAAYPD
+606 VTPLPYEAAAYPD

-625 FRVVRPIG
+625 FRVVRPLG

-653 SKPVVVAWDF
+653 SKPIVVAWDF

-674 LEDFAGLGRTGSSST
+674 LEDYAGLGRPGS
-689 TKRVRAADVFGSKEA
+689 KRVRADVFGSKEA
-704 VTDALPME
+704 VTDALPVE
-712 WDSEEEQE
+712 WESEKEHE
-720 RDVTAVIEILRV
+720 RDVTAVLEILRV
-732 TLRTDHA
+732 TLRNDHA

-750 APGHASGD
+750 APGHAAD
-758 AGTSSAPRY
+758 EAGTPAPRY

-785 NRPASSTAL
+785 NRPTSTAL

-822 LFPSHRVTTAY
+822 LFPSQRVTSAY
-833 GGGGRSAVSFAAA
+833 GRSAASFSAA

-858 GQYPVT
+858 GRYPVT

-869 LVRALVLEDQIAACV
+869 LVHGLVLEDQIAACV
-884 SSPEYRDVKRG
+884 SSPEYREVKRG

-906 DVWPVFGSWRFATL
+906 DVWPVFGSWRFASL

-931 QLYSLVLEYAQVGAP
+931 VLYRLVLEYAQVGAA
-946 TAEAAAKAND
+946 TKVHD
-956 PVVQVVVDS
+956 PVVQVVTDS
-965 FLGAKATV
+965 FLGPKATV

-988 GIMLLRKAGRYADAQ
+988 GILLLRKAGRYADAQ
-1003 TLEDLVDS
+1003 ALEDLVDS
-1011 TLGLVLELLRL
+1011 ALGLVLELLRL
-1022 RRRTKGASMSLLEKL
+1022 RRRTKGTSISLLEKL
-1037 CLTPSTGATSYSNSA
+1037 CLTPSGAASYSQSA
-1052 SPSTFGFTAVL
+1052 SPATFGFTAVL
-1063 HGQEPT
+1063 RGQEPT

-1077 LLKFVVA
+1077 LTKFVVA
-1084 PLDTRLAVQAA
+1084 PLETRLAVQAA
-1095 QIVTLLCLVSAG
+1095 QIVTLLCLASAG
-1107 TDDGT
+1107 AEDGT
-1112 TAAAAVRSPIS
+1112 TAGVRGPIS

-1131 DGIETSVK
+1131 DGIETIVK

-1146 DHLAAPELQV
+1146 DHLVAPELQV

-1163 SLVDSQPG
+1163 SIVDSQPG

-1188 DIVLSHTDD
+1188 EIVLSQTE
-1197 KGKGKELTPAEKSAQ
+1197 GKGKAKELTQAEKNAQ

-1238 GTWSDAWE
+1238 GTWSDVWD

-1261 VWQHLVDYGS
+1261 VWQHLVDYGT
-1271 ALDDLRNKAP
+1271 ALDDLRSKAP
-1281 TWDAF
+1281 TWEAF
-1286 VKIAFASTGSEPD
+1286 VKIAFASTGPEPD
-1299 AEDAVVAHCHRTT
+1299 AEDAVVAYCHRAT
-1312 ARAHAARIVALDVQ
+1312 ARAHAARIVALEIQ

-1333 PEDAVSV
+1333 PEEAVSV
-1340 KAFFGALADAKRTT
+1340 KAFFAALADARRTT
-1354 SILSSIIATSCA
+1354 PILSSIVATSCA
-1366 PALHSGTFDLVSS
+1366 PALHSGTYDLVNS
-1379 AFPHLDLDALRNPA
+1379 AFPHLDLDGLRNPA

-1398 DEAREFGVGYLFA
+1398 DEARAFGAGYLFA
-1411 LPLVRRRLDGFMAG
+1411 LPLVRRRLDGYMADAEAMAG
-1425 PDVLAGQETL
+1425 QDTL
-1435 DDAIRQIVKLNLNYS
+1435 DDAIRQIVRLNVNFS

-1471 LARNRTDVADAS
+1471 LARSRKDVADAS
-1483 IEGIKLVTREI
+1483 IEAIKLVANEI
-1494 ADETRG
+1494 AGESRG

-1507 QGERLS
+1507 QVERLS

-1518 VQLLFAGT
+1518 VQVLASGSAE
-1526 PDKVKASVVDLMSSL
+1526 KVKATVVDLLTSL
-1541 ASTFANES
+1541 ANAFASES

-1557 RRSSSS
+1557 RRSSIA
-1563 SMVPVHAT
+1563 VHST

-1582 VTKHFAVNSTPPP
+1582 VTQHFDPSPGSATL
-1595 TPEQKA
+1595 EQKSQ
-1601 KLSSATE
+1601 LSAATE

-1623 LSRASKDVT
+1623 LARASKDAT

-1661 QMHALDLL
+1661 QVHHLDLL
-1669 RSAFEVLVFMD
+1669 RSAFEVVVHMD
-1680 VGADGRPLYALH
+1680 VDPDGRPLYAHH
-1692 VIDLCLALATT
+1692 VLDLCLALATS

-1726 AAAEAGAIALVS
+1726 SAAEAGAIALVS
-1738 PTEATRTVQH
+1738 PTEPTRTAQH
-1748 EIWTAML
+1748 ELWTAML
-1755 RLVVALISAL
+1755 RLVVALVAAL

-1813 MHGVAHASAATRATT
+1813 MHGIARASAATLAPPAGGPTT
-1828 PAAASSSSS
+1828 TTTTIAASPSS
-1837 SSNNNNSPVNA
+1837 SPVNA

-1877 IEGLSAEERA
+1877 IEGLTAEERA
-1887 RLDKENNGTID
+1887 RLDKEAATIA
-1898 DDVERRPIA
+1898 DVDRRPIA
-1907 ALVTGKV
+1907 ALVTGQV
-1914 LQLARDIVEALVAY
+1914 LRLARDIVEALVAY
-1928 GDAWTTL
+1928 GDAWITL
-1935 VKDPVEWRTDRA
+1935 VRDPVEWRTDRA

-1972 SLDVLRSPPPPPPP
+1972 CLDTLRSPPLP
-1986 TPTPTPTPT
+1986 TPTTTAT
-1995 PMIDLTRACSETLES
+1995 TTAAGTVTSLDVASVCSETLES
-2010 TLVLAV
+2010 TAVLAV
-2016 SQLLLHSASLAQQ
+2016 SQLLLHSASLAH
-2029 QQQDSAAA
+2029 
-2037 SSGGNPP
+2037 
-2044 PPPPAPSS
+2044 SS
-2052 SHSQMM
+2052 SSTMTSSLMETDSSHNHPQ
-2058 DTEPLNGTGSAGS
+2058 GGST
-2071 GQQSVGERQRALLEL
+2071 VGEKQRALLEL
-2086 ASETTELLDKAAA
+2086 ASETTELLDKMMMMMMMAPAAA
-2099 LLTTSSSSSSSSAT
+2099 AATAGSASHSAARPTPPTST
-2113 KKKDD
+2113 PTPPQ
-2118 MDVDSRRKR
+2118 RRR
-2127 LAEVLKARL
+2127 QLAEVLKARL
-2136 RVWCSPATAGGGTG
+2136 KVWCAAAGGGGSAGTG
-2150 TTASGG
+2150 GGASAATGGGGSSGG
-2156 GVGNGSEA
+2156 GAADE